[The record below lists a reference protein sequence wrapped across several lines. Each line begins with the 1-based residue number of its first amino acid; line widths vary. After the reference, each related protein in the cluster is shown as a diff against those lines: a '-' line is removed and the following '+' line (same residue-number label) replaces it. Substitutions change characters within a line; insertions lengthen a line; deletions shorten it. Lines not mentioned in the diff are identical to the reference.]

1 MSDTRPLTIGE
12 LARRAGVP
20 VRTVRFW
27 SDEGILP
34 PAARSAGGYR
44 LYGED
49 AVARLDLVRTLRDL
63 GLDLAL
69 VRRVLAAQDTLP
81 EVAAAHV
88 RALDAEIRVLRTRR
102 AVLASVARRG
112 NSAEEMRVM
121 HELAKLT
128 AGERRRMIDD
138 FVTATFEGVDGGHI
152 AEGMRGL
159 PDLPDE
165 PTPEQVDAWIE
176 LGELIGDEDFRMRAR
191 QMAVAGAM
199 GEREPLPVDNERILA
214 EGGAALAAGV
224 DPASPEGRAVAG
236 RILTAD
242 LDDAARVRVA
252 DELALFTSAKVERYW
267 ALLGILA
274 GRPPFPPRIPAFEW
288 VIAALRG

>member
-1 MSDTRPLTIGE
+1 MSDERPLTIGE
-12 LARRAGVP
+12 LARRTGVP

-27 SDEGILP
+27 SDEGLLP
-34 PAARSAGGYR
+34 VATRSGGGYR
-44 LYGED
+44 LYRTD
-49 AVARLDLVRTLRDL
+49 AVARLDLIRTLREL

-69 VRRVLAAQDTLP
+69 VRRVLAAQETLP

-112 NSAEEMRVM
+112 TSTEEMRVM

-128 AGERRRMIDD
+128 AGERRRLIDD
-138 FVTATFEGVDGGHI
+138 FVNETFAGVDGGHI
-152 AEGMRGL
+152 AESMRGL

-176 LGELIGDEDFRMRAR
+176 LGELIADEDFRMRAR
-191 QMAVAGAM
+191 QMAVAGSM
-199 GEREPLPVDNERILA
+199 GEPEPFPVDNEKIVA
-214 EGGAALAAGV
+214 EGTAALEAGV
-224 DPASPEGRAVAG
+224 DPASPEGAAIAG
-236 RILTAD
+236 RVLTAD
-242 LDDAARVRVA
+242 VDGEGRRRIA
-252 DELALFTSAKVERYW
+252 DGLATFTSAKVERYW

-274 GRPPFPPRIPAFEW
+274 GRPAFPAQVPAYEW